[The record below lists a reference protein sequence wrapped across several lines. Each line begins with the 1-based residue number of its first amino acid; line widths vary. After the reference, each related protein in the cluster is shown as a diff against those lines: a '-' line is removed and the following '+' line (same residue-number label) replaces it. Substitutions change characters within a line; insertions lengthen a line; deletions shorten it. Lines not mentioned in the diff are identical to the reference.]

1 MLPALHHP
9 AERLALNF
17 VRRYKWAF
25 RPEYEKLR
33 PQVAMP
39 DLSSFASASVEILKH
54 KREPVQLHF
63 ERARDGLAKLDGT
76 TLAGFSGPWHEGRL
90 QVRDTCFPSSTYH
103 MDMFSRLPDPSLQ
116 LQVSW
121 HSQCQRRS

>member
-33 PQVAMP
+33 PQVAIP

-63 ERARDGLAKLDGT
+63 ERARDGLARLDES
-76 TLAGFSGPWHEGRL
+76 LAGFTGPWHEGRL
-90 QVRDTCFPSSTYH
+90 RVCDTCFPDSTFH
-103 MDMFSRLPDPSLQ
+103 MYMFSRFPDPSLPS
-116 LQVSW
+116 QVNW
-121 HSQCQRRS
+121 HSRRQLRL

>member
-33 PQVAMP
+33 PQVAIP

-54 KREPVQLHF
+54 KREPVRLHF
-63 ERARDGLAKLDGT
+63 ERARDGLAKLDGS
-76 TLAGFSGPWHEGRL
+76 LAGFAGPWHEYRL
-90 QVRDTCFPSSTYH
+90 RVCVPGFPGSTYH
-103 MDMFSRLPDPSLQ
+103 MDTFSRLPDPSLP
-116 LQVSW
+116 LQVN
-121 HSQCQRRS
+121 